1 LINVLIV
8 DTIVLY
14 FRTIMEK
21 IASTLFGKTRQAVL
35 AWLMLSPEER
45 YYVRELAR
53 LTGISPGAVKYELDA
68 LTEAD
73 LITRV
78 ADGNRVVYQAN
89 KQSPVYEELRSLVAK
104 TSGIP
109 LAIRN
114 ALIPFGGKI
123 ERALIYG
130 SLAKGTNQSRSDVDL
145 LVVGGVA
152 FSSLI
157 AALAPIEQSIQREI
171 SVRLF
176 SAKEYADKLRK
187 RDRFL
192 AGILKAPVM
201 PVIGEAG

>member
-1 LINVLIV
+1 
-8 DTIVLY
+8 
-14 FRTIMEK
+14 MEK

-68 LTEAD
+68 LAEAD
-73 LITRV
+73 LITRA

-89 KQSPVYEELRSLVAK
+89 KLSPIYEELRSIVAK

-114 ALIPFGGKI
+114 VLTPFGSKI

-130 SLAKGTNQSRSDVDL
+130 SLAKGTSQSRSDVDL
-145 LVVGGVA
+145 LVVGEVA
-152 FSSLI
+152 FSTLI

-176 SAKEYADKLRK
+176 SAKEYAEKLRK

-192 AGILKAPVM
+192 AGILKGPVM